1 MPERIDVLHVD
12 DDPSVLDLAEAYLE
26 RELESVAVTSVTEP
40 SAALAALSD
49 EEFDC
54 VISDYDMPGANGLD
68 LFETVHSD
76 HRQLPFVLYT
86 GKGSE
91 EIASQALN
99 AGVTGY
105 FQKGGPEQLRRLAN
119 RVEQAVEEHRTRE
132 IADRYSTVIDALGYP
147 VYVVDETGVF
157 RFVNEPFAALTGY
170 DREEIVGS
178 KPGLIKEDAA
188 VAEAEDRLG
197 RILSSAGPDVQR
209 FSVDIVPKEGEP
221 IPCRDHMAAL
231 PYEGE
236 SFEGSVGI
244 LRNVSDER
252 ARREELETKTRALD
266 EAPVGITITDPD
278 LPDNPMVYVNDR
290 FVEMTGYDRDDAV
303 GVNCRFLQGK
313 NTSEEPVARLR
324 EAIAAEE
331 PESVELLNYRKD
343 GTPFWNRVSIAPIRD
358 GDGSV
363 SEWVGFQEDITEFKH
378 RETALERQNERLDS
392 FAGIVS
398 HDLRNPLNVAQGRV
412 ELAREAADDPTHLD
426 AASDALDRIE
436 SIVDHTLTLAR
447 EGETVGDPE
456 PVAIAEVAADSWET
470 VDTGSASLSNEV
482 DGEVLA
488 DPDRLRNLFENLV
501 RNSVEHGSI
510 GSRTG
515 SGDSVE
521 HGSIGSRTGSGDSVE
536 HGSTGSRAEPGD
548 SVEHGSASTP
558 TQAVESAERD
568 GGDVTIRV
576 GDLPDGFYVEDD
588 GPGIPGSIRDSLF
601 EPGQSGVEGNTGFG
615 LAIVQE
621 IATAHGW
628 AVEAVDADGGGARFE
643 VRGVERPS

>member
-1 MPERIDVLHVD
+1 MSERIDVLHVD
-12 DDPSVLDLAEAYLE
+12 DDPSVLDLTEAYLE

-40 SAALAALSD
+40 SVVLDRLDEAA
-49 EEFDC
+49 FDC
-54 VISDYDMPGANGLD
+54 VVSDYDMPGTDGLE
-68 LFETVHSD
+68 LFEAIHAE
-76 HRQLPFVLYT
+76 HHQLPFVLYT

-119 RVEQAVEEHRTRE
+119 RVEQAVTEYRTRE

-157 RFVNEPFAALTGY
+157 RFVNEPFADLTGY

-178 KPGLIKEDAA
+178 KPSLIKDDDA
-188 VAEAEDRLG
+188 VEEAEHRLG
-197 RILSSAGPDVQR
+197 RVLSGSGPDVER

-236 SFEGSVGI
+236 CFEGSVGI
-244 LRNVSDER
+244 LRDVSAER
-252 ARREELETKTRALD
+252 ERREELETKTRALD

-303 GVNCRFLQGK
+303 GVNCRFLQGED
-313 NTSEEPVARLR
+313 TDEEPVSRLR
-324 EAIAAEE
+324 EAIDARE

-363 SEWVGFQEDITEFKH
+363 SEWVGFQEDITAFKE
-378 RETALERQNERLDS
+378 REAALERQNERLDA

-398 HDLRNPLNVAQGRV
+398 HDLRSPLNVAQGRV
-412 ELAREAADDPTHLD
+412 ELARELADDPECLD
-426 AASDALDRIE
+426 AAVDALDRIE

-456 PVAIAEVAADSWET
+456 PVSVAEVAADSWET
-470 VDTGSASLSNEV
+470 VDTASASLSIEA
-482 DGEVLA
+482 DGVILA

-501 RNSVEHGSI
+501 RNSVEHG
-510 GSRTG
+510 G
-515 SGDSVE
+515 E
-521 HGSIGSRTGSGDSVE
+521 
-536 HGSTGSRAEPGD
+536 
-548 SVEHGSASTP
+548 
-558 TQAVESAERD
+558 
-568 GGDVTIRV
+568 DVRIRV
-576 GDLPDGFYVEDD
+576 GDLPNGFSVEDD
-588 GPGIPGSIRDSLF
+588 GPGIPDTVRDDLF
-601 EPGQSGVEGNTGFG
+601 EPGESGVAGNTGFG

-628 AVEAVDADGGGARFE
+628 TVEAVDAADGGARFE
-643 VRGVERPS
+643 VRGVRRPASSPA